1 MSRII
6 FSKYSN
12 ERARRFSI
20 RTDICQ
26 DPDGKRV
33 VKKKAAFPEAKSHVE
48 QLSVWYEKLSA
59 LYADSQIKMNRCVRC
74 DEGVELE
81 YLNGPTLEHIL
92 DTYLAEGQIDRLVGE
107 LKAYLL
113 EVKKGFTQK
122 FVMTPDFAE
131 VFGERELPEN
141 LIAAN
146 TVDIDMV
153 LNNVIVDEGKTLIDY
168 EWTFDFPVPYNFVA
182 YRILLYYCREA
193 SGARSELEDLQL
205 MRHFGITEE
214 EEKIYWE
221 MELHFQER
229 YLLSEGQDR
238 KGHVPLRLLYD
249 DISPGSVEIEI
260 PDSSINSGYASRQV
274 QVFQSRDLSFSED
287 NSELFDCVEQ
297 DVCDLTVEVKEGVNY
312 MRIDPCSRIC
322 AIQNLK
328 LLWGDKN
335 CRFQTNGIQVED
347 GRLFFSTDDPQII
360 LKKPLDAGN
369 TLHIQFRIEYL
380 SLSQSC
386 ELLNQVCTKQKDLLA
401 MKEAQIRQMENTKV
415 WKLYR
420 AVKKDYK

>member
-26 DPDGKRV
+26 EQDGSRI
-33 VKKKAAFPEAKSHVE
+33 VKKRAAFPEAKSHVE
-48 QLSVWYEKLSA
+48 QFPVWYEKLSA
-59 LYADSQIKMNRCVRC
+59 LYADSQIKMNRCKRC
-74 DEGVELE
+74 DGGVELE
-81 YLNGPTLEHIL
+81 YLNGPTLEHVL
-92 DTYLAEGQIDRLVGE
+92 DTYLAEGQIDRVVTE
-107 LKAYLL
+107 LEAYLK
-113 EVKKGFTQK
+113 EVKKGFTEK
-122 FVMTPDFAE
+122 FVMTSDFAE

-141 LIAAN
+141 LTAAN

-168 EWTFDFPVPYNFVA
+168 EWTFDFPIPYNFVV
-182 YRILLYYCREA
+182 YRILLYYCQEA
-193 SGARSELEDLQL
+193 SGARRKLEELRL

-229 YLLSEGQDR
+229 YLLSEGR
-238 KGHVPLRLLYD
+238 ESKSYVPLRLLYD
-249 DISPGSVEIEI
+249 DISPGSVEIEM
-260 PDSSINSGYASRQV
+260 PDSSTNCGYASRQV
-274 QVFQSRDLSFSED
+274 QVFQSENLGFSEE
-287 NSELFDCVEQ
+287 NSKFYDCVEQ
-297 DVCDLTVEVKEGVNY
+297 GVCDLTVEVKEGLHYV
-312 MRIDPCSRIC
+312 RIDPCSKIC

-335 CRFQTNGIQVED
+335 CRFQTNGIEMED
-347 GRLFFSTDDPQII
+347 GRLYFSSDDPQII

-369 TLHIQFRIEYL
+369 ILHIRFQIQYL
-380 SLSQSC
+380 NLSQSC
-386 ELLNQVCTKQKDLLA
+386 EMLKQVCAKQKDLLTV
-401 MKEAQIRQMENTKV
+401 KEAQIRQMENTKV
-415 WKLYR
+415 WKFYQ